1 MDHAG
6 ASLVDFIGVEK
17 SYGAVRALDGA
28 DFSLSPG
35 ECVGVAL
42 DHPFD
47 QRSVIDPD
55 RR

>member
-1 MDHAG
+1 MEDAG

-28 DFSLSPG
+28 DFSLLPAS
-35 ECVGVAL
+35 ASAS
-42 DHPFD
+42 
-47 QRSVIDPD
+47 SVTTAPAS